1 MSAPNPCPHFRFS
14 HREKPKTRTSRILS
28 NSSKKGVSKYV
39 FMIIIHRTSR
49 KINRV
54 QFSSGPRNQ
63 CPRFRFRIEQNLK
76 RGHRGQL
83 SNSSLDL
90 AVWIYGFLDQGK
102 SALPEVST
110 RSPFNPGNF
119 WYKQDMCSE

>member
-1 MSAPNPCPHFRFS
+1 MCNFLQV
-14 HREKPKTRTSRILS
+14 RET
-28 NSSKKGVSKYV
+28 NV
-39 FMIIIHRTSR
+39 
-49 KINRV
+49 RV
-54 QFSSGPRNQ
+54 LG
-63 CPRFRFRIEQNLK
+63 FRIGQNLK